1 MKVLRPR
8 ATISVGIKQASL
20 RERYSPATFIR
31 PDVPTNLISNTSV
44 PVHLAS
50 LKMVQVE
57 QIEDYIGPFDLDV
70 EGFNEDWWNPRIGR
84 VGTSH
89 HDWFSFT
96 LDEQE
101 VARAEIDYA
110 AHLGGDYVGPPLPRS
125 IIDIDFF
132 EVRADRRGE
141 GIGRQA
147 VGLIT
152 SRYPD
157 RLLTAFSEQADE
169 FWDAID
175 WQRRTRVDGSK
186 LHGALFVWDGRQHQH
201 P

>member
-1 MKVLRPR
+1 M
-8 ATISVGIKQASL
+8 
-20 RERYSPATFIR
+20 
-31 PDVPTNLISNTSV
+31 

-50 LKMVQVE
+50 LKMIRVKQV
-57 QIEDYIGPFDLDV
+57 EDYIGPFDLDV
-70 EGFNEDWWNPRIGR
+70 AGFNEDWWNLRVGR

-89 HDWFSFT
+89 RDWFSFT
-96 LDEQE
+96 LDGQE
-101 VARAEIDYA
+101 VARAEVDYA
-110 AHLGGDYVGPPLPRS
+110 ARLGGDYVGPPLPRD

-147 VGLIT
+147 VGLIM
-152 SRYPD
+152 SCYAG

-169 FWDAID
+169 FWEAID
-175 WQRRTRVDGSK
+175 WQRRARVDGSK
-186 LHGALFVWDGRQHQH
+186 LHRALFVWDGRQRQH